1 MRLPL
6 GSVDVSASGGT
17 AVLLGRRGEPWPR
30 IATRELSPEE
40 ALDRVGAEFATG
52 RVAPGF
58 AASVPSAEGCRFT
71 PGQDILWRYGRH
83 LEAVRVVRDDDRG
96 LVVWIPPGSERLES
110 VPADGRR
117 TRDVPMAER
126 FSVPWVIRAAHWTG
140 PGLVRV
146 APTGKPWS
154 VWFFRRDDGTPTGA
168 YVNLELPHRRDAG
181 GVYSRDLVM
190 DLWVD
195 AGHAGSEDVWLK
207 DADELEATVAQGR
220 YTAEQAEAIRC
231 LADLAGR
238 ELVAPGAW
246 PLDEDWG
253 RWTPSPELD
262 VPVRLPDSEEVRAA
276 RRRSG
281 RVSGEG

>member
-1 MRLPL
+1 
-6 GSVDVSASGGT
+6 
-17 AVLLGRRGEPWPR
+17 
-30 IATRELSPEE
+30 
-40 ALDRVGAEFATG
+40 
-52 RVAPGF
+52 
-58 AASVPSAEGCRFT
+58 
-71 PGQDILWRYGRH
+71 
-83 LEAVRVVRDDDRG
+83 
-96 LVVWIPPGSERLES
+96 VWIPPGSERLES

-117 TRDVPMAER
+117 TRDVPVEER
-126 FSVPWVIRAAHWTG
+126 FRVPWVIRQASWTG

-146 APTGKPWS
+146 APTGRPWS

-195 AGHAGSEDVWLK
+195 AGHPGNEGVWLK
-207 DADELEATVAQGR
+207 DVDELDATVAQGR
-220 YTAEQAEAIRC
+220 YSAVQAEAIRS
-231 LADLAGR
+231 LADLAGS

-253 RWTPSPELD
+253 RWAPSPEMD
-262 VPVRLPDSEEVRAA
+262 VPVRLPDSAEVRAA
-276 RRRSG
+276 RERSG

>member
-17 AVLLGRRGEPWPR
+17 TTLVGRRGEPWPR
-30 IATRELSPEE
+30 IATRELSVDD
-40 ALDRVGAEFATG
+40 ALALLETEFSTG
-52 RVAPGF
+52 RAAPGF
-58 AASVPSAEGCRFT
+58 GAAVLSTDGPCFA

-83 LEAVRVVRDDDRG
+83 LETVRVVRDDDRG
-96 LVVWIPPGSERLES
+96 LVVWIPSGSERLES

-117 TRDVPMAER
+117 TRDVPVDER
-126 FSVPWVIRAAHWTG
+126 FSVPWVIREAFWTG

-168 YVNLELPHRRDAG
+168 YVNVELPHRRDAD

-190 DLWVD
+190 DLWID
-195 AGHAGSEDVWLK
+195 ARHTGNEDVWLK
-207 DADELEATVAQGR
+207 DADELDATVAQGR
-220 YTAEQAEAIRC
+220 YTADQAEAIRS

-238 ELVAPGAW
+238 ELIAPGAW

-253 RWTPSPELD
+253 RWAPPLEMD
-262 VPVRLPDSEEVRAA
+262 VPVCLPDSAEVRAA
-276 RRRSG
+276 RERSG